1 MFVLETINSIFLDI
15 YQINYSENNVNNA
28 APLITEMPN
37 ANNTC
42 NAVKANLM
50 QNFSNF
56 PNLNHNEEHF
66 LNLDDED
73 NLYKPNESSNFFKLG
88 NIPDLDTKNL
98 MKLNQ
103 MQESY
108 PKFMNDQR
116 QKENM

>member
-1 MFVLETINSIFLDI
+1 
-15 YQINYSENNVNNA
+15 
-28 APLITEMPN
+28 LITEIPSAKN
-37 ANNTC
+37 ASNT
-42 NAVKANLM
+42 VKANLI

-56 PNLNHNEEHF
+56 PNLNNNEEHF

-88 NIPDLDTKNL
+88 NIPDLDSKNL

-108 PKFMNDQR
+108 PNFMNDQSH
-116 QKENM
+116 KENM